1 MFLVFNKDKIMA
13 FVIACSTVFAL
24 FLMTSFFAKIPENTV
39 ETSTPIQNS
48 QTIEN
53 KEEKTINLIHNETE
67 SKW

>member
-67 SKW
+67 SK

>member
-13 FVIACSTVFAL
+13 FVIACSTVFVL

-39 ETSTPIQNS
+39 ETSTPIQYNL

-67 SKW
+67 SK

>member
-53 KEEKTINLIHNETE
+53 EEKTINLIHNETE
-67 SKW
+67 SK